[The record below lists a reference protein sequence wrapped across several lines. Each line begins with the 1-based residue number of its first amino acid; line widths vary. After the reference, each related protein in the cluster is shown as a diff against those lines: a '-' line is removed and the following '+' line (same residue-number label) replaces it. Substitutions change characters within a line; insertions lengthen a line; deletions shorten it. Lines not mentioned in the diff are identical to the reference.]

1 MTSYPVVEAFN
12 LTAYITASG
21 YDYKQSVDVFTIARR
36 FSAFIQT
43 DKGIYKPND
52 EVKFRVLVLDAETRP
67 ITLET
72 IVVKIEDL
80 SGKVVV
86 ERAQLSNPST
96 GVYVGSYAI
105 SDIALQGDWKIIVG
119 DVDTAQIS
127 TRSFEV
133 SEHVLPRFS
142 AHIESDSRVFL
153 NASNLSIKVY
163 GEYTFGEFVM
173 GTVNVTASVR
183 TAAHPETEIHKVTRT
198 ATISAKK
205 LIEFKLGRELR
216 VASPSLIRIDLSF
229 VESLTDK
236 IATET
241 KTIVVLERE
250 KYEVELIATEQL
262 LKPGFPFSLRAFVR
276 KSDGTEERSA
286 TNKVKFSVVYFNR
299 KKQPVSSMNDEE
311 RSLTNGFAELSFD
324 APNDTIGMTV
334 TAEYLEAK
342 AQLNVTGVTSK
353 SREYL
358 RMKIANEK

>member
-1 MTSYPVVEAFN
+1 MTPFMIVEDLI
-12 LTAYITASG
+12 LTAYIPGTG
-21 YDYKQSVDVFTIARR
+21 YNYKQSVDVFTIPRK
-36 FSAFIQT
+36 FSVFIQT

-52 EVKFRVLVLDAETRP
+52 EVKFRVLVLDAETKP

-72 IVVKIEDL
+72 IVVKIADL
-80 SGKVVV
+80 SGKIVV
-86 ERAQLSNPST
+86 ESAPLSNPST

-119 DVDTAQIS
+119 DADRALIS
-127 TRSFEV
+127 SRSFEV

-142 AHIESDSRVFL
+142 AHIESDPRVFL

-163 GEYTFGEFVM
+163 GEYTFGEFVT
-173 GTVNVTASVR
+173 GSFNVIASVR
-183 TAAHPETEIHKVTRT
+183 TAANPDVEIHKVTRT
-198 ATISAKK
+198 GTTSAKK
-205 LIEFKLGRELR
+205 LIEFKFGRDLR
-216 VASPSLIRIDLSF
+216 VASSSLIRIDVNF

-236 IATET
+236 NATATE
-241 KTIVVLERE
+241 TIVVLESE

-262 LKPGFPFSLRAFVR
+262 LKPGFPFSLRAVVR

-286 TNKVKFSVVYFNR
+286 TNKVKFSVVYFR

-311 RSLTNGFAELSFD
+311 RSLTNGFADLSLD
-324 APNDTIGMTV
+324 VPDDVIGMTV
-334 TAEYLEAK
+334 TAGYLEAK
-342 AQLNVTGVTSK
+342 AQLNVTAVLSK